1 MKITPLKHTE
11 DHWNFLLEDG
21 SEQHIGKYKIVDG
34 KEEGVKTE
42 ADAIE
47 IVRLNVPE
55 LEA

>member
-42 ADAIE
+42 KEAIE
-47 IVRLNVPE
+47 IMKLNIPD
-55 LEA
+55 LEV